1 MANSIVSEIQ
11 KIVKSCVESLKVC
24 NIAYGTVQ
32 GTNPL
37 EVELEQTML
46 DLPEECLVLTDT
58 VTGDNALEKGDKV
71 IMIRATGGQQY
82 VILSKTT

>member
-1 MANSIVSEIQ
+1 MAASIVSEIQ
-11 KIVKSCVESLKVC
+11 RIVKSCIESQKVC

-32 GTNPL
+32 GTDPL

>member
-32 GTNPL
+32 DTNPL

-58 VTGDNALEKGDKV
+58 VAGDNALEKGDKV